1 MGNTTKRCEAPT
13 SEVDDCAPRIF
24 GTVAHVT
31 CGKPAEWFVETDRGD
46 WHACESCARDALLY
60 THDTVID
67 AMLGRS
73 RVARISDARQ
83 RLWAALWRAGW
94 SIGEIGR
101 SLGRDHTTV
110 ISGLRRVVPG
120 DEYASNVVGRYSAS
134 RLGSYR
140 GRVRV
145 SL

>member
-1 MGNTTKRCEAPT
+1 MSAHELPLVNA
-13 SEVDDCAPRIF
+13 DI
-24 GTVAHVT
+24 VARQQILAMAMAVM
-31 CGKPAEWFVETDRGD
+31 AETGVG
-46 WHACESCARDALLY
+46 
-60 THDTVID
+60 ID

-101 SLGRDHTTV
+101 TLGRDHTTV

>member
-1 MGNTTKRCEAPT
+1 M
-13 SEVDDCAPRIF
+13 S
-24 GTVAHVT
+24 GTDLPLVNADIITRQQILTLAASITAVT
-31 CGKPAEWFVETDRGD
+31 GVSIE
-46 WHACESCARDALLY
+46 
-60 THDTVID
+60 

-73 RVARISDARQ
+73 RLARISDARQ

-101 SLGRDHTTV
+101 TLGRDHTTV

-145 SL
+145 AP

>member
-1 MGNTTKRCEAPT
+1 MWNTTTRREALT
-13 SEVDDCAPRIF
+13 SEVDGCVLLRIDADIS
-24 GTVAHVT
+24 TRQQILNLAASVT
-31 CGKPAEWFVETDRGD
+31 AVTGVSVE
-46 WHACESCARDALLY
+46 
-60 THDTVID
+60 

-73 RVARISDARQ
+73 RVARVSDARQ

-101 SLGRDHTTV
+101 TLGRDHTTV
-110 ISGLRRVVPG
+110 MHGLRRVVPG
-120 DEYASNVVGRYSAS
+120 HEYASSVVGRYSAD

-140 GRVRV
+140 GRIRV

>member
-13 SEVDDCAPRIF
+13 SEVDDRAPRINADII
-24 GTVAHVT
+24 TRQQVLTLATAVM
-31 CGKPAEWFVETDRGD
+31 AETGV
-46 WHACESCARDALLY
+46 S
-60 THDTVID
+60 VD

-73 RVARISDARQ
+73 RVARVSDARQ

-101 SLGRDHTTV
+101 TLDRDHTTV
-110 ISGLRRVVPG
+110 MAGLRRVVPG
-120 DEYASNVVGRYSAS
+120 HEYASNVVGRYSAD

-140 GRVRV
+140 GRLRV